1 MYGAYNPQLN
11 IDRINN
17 QIKELENIKR
27 NYQTQPPMNVFNV
40 GTQQVDFEAK
50 FLNKDEDP
58 TNIIV
63 TRKTAFISLDNKLL
77 TIKETDGTTTQY
89 EIVLPLD
96 EKDKKIIELERRL
109 SEYEHQLST
118 TNEYSEPAK
127 KNERPNESDE
137 LKSKASNE

>member
-1 MYGAYNPQLN
+1 MYGNYSGYNSQLN

-17 QIKELENIKR
+17 QIKELENLKR

-40 GTQQVDFEAK
+40 GTQQVDFEAR
-50 FLNKDEDP
+50 FLGKDDNP

-63 TRKTAFISLDNKLL
+63 TRKTAFISLENKLL
-77 TIKETDGTTTQY
+77 TIKEIDGTLTQY

-109 SEYEHQLST
+109 NELSNVNGHGS
-118 TNEYSEPAK
+118 TNE
-127 KNERPNESDE
+127 ESVKYKDDTE
-137 LKSKASNE
+137 STKDSK